1 MKSLTHFLSV
11 ILIIILA
18 MASAGKP
25 YHKSTCTV
33 TKTFTISAAPVTYIT
48 QTTTVTQA
56 QGTFTTTI
64 YADPSTIIIEKPQY
78 VVTTLSVQT
87 VKIKTKQALIVSTV
101 TTTNTALTASYIY
114 TLNISTASVISTILL
129 ETSDSTK
136 KFKLWSGI
144 QLTLILVGSL
154 VFFI

>member
-1 MKSLTHFLSV
+1 MHVLSFILT
-11 ILIIILA
+11 IILA
-18 MASAGKP
+18 TASAGNS
-25 YHKSTCTV
+25 YHQSTCTV
-33 TKTFTISAAPVTYIT
+33 TKTFTINTAPVIYIT
-48 QTTTVTQA
+48 QTTTVTQT
-56 QGTFTTTI
+56 QGPFTTTI

-78 VVTTLSVQT
+78 VVTTSSVQT
-87 VKIKTKQALIVSTV
+87 VKIKTKQALVVSTV

-136 KFKLWSGI
+136 NFKLWSGI